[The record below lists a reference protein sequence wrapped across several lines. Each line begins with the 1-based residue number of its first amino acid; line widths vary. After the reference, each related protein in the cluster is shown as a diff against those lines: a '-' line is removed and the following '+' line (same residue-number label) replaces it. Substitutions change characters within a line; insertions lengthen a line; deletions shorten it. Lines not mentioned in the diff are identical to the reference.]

1 MWLKPVPTVI
11 MGVLTMVAVPAA
23 SEAASERFYGREA
36 FTIVYV
42 QDGAEAG
49 RVTEHVRD
57 WGRRRAE
64 IVRTTTKV
72 STVVIEKDNRMV
84 SEGAKVATI
93 DNRTG
98 RISTI
103 VNPMYDRIVASMQGR
118 PGTEFGEQIMRAM
131 GATKT
136 GSTGSF
142 AGQSCAYWTLASAG
156 LRTCVTDWGAT
167 LHVAASLGP
176 VSYERKAV
184 EVRVGDGGPDAAF
197 AYDASKATAGPDLD
211 ALMQR
216 AREGRR
222 PRQNP
227 N

>member
-84 SEGAKVATI
+84 SRVP
-93 DNRTG
+93 RSPP
-98 RISTI
+98 STT
-103 VNPMYDRIVASMQGR
+103 A
-118 PGTEFGEQIMRAM
+118 PG
-131 GATKT
+131 
-136 GSTGSF
+136 GSAPSSIRCT
-142 AGQSCAYWTLASAG
+142 T
-156 LRTCVTDWGAT
+156 
-167 LHVAASLGP
+167 
-176 VSYERKAV
+176 
-184 EVRVGDGGPDAAF
+184 
-197 AYDASKATAGPDLD
+197 
-211 ALMQR
+211 
-216 AREGRR
+216 
-222 PRQNP
+222 
-227 N
+227 

>member
-1 MWLKPVPTVI
+1 
-11 MGVLTMVAVPAA
+11 
-23 SEAASERFYGREA
+23 
-36 FTIVYV
+36 
-42 QDGAEAG
+42 
-49 RVTEHVRD
+49 
-57 WGRRRAE
+57 
-64 IVRTTTKV
+64 
-72 STVVIEKDNRMV
+72 
-84 SEGAKVATI
+84 
-93 DNRTG
+93 
-98 RISTI
+98 
-103 VNPMYDRIVASMQGR
+103 MYDLIVASMQGR

-167 LHVAASLGP
+167 PHVAASLGP